1 MTACASVILSTQ
13 TGMLQGGLVGSSGSG
28 MRMKDW
34 DKALEE
40 SDDEEP
46 GHAQHTDVDSSD
58 DSSGQDD

>member
-1 MTACASVILSTQ
+1 M
-13 TGMLQGGLVGSSGSG
+13 MQGGLVGSSGSG

-46 GHAQHTDVDSSD
+46 GHAQHPDVDSSD
-58 DSSGQDD
+58 DSSGQDG

>member
-1 MTACASVILSTQ
+1 MHLSTLR
-13 TGMLQGGLVGSSGSG
+13 GMLQGGLVGSSGSG

-46 GHAQHTDVDSSD
+46 GHAQHADVESSD